1 MKKSEITELAILQQA
16 SYHEEAFEQLYER
29 YHRLVY
35 YVAFQLCHND
45 ADAQDVVQETFMEVK
60 RSLPHLKNP
69 QYFRLWLYR
78 IIQSKCKKLFRKNKY
93 VFTDIEQDH
102 LLNAFLEE
110 NEQYLPEEQLKYRS
124 DRELMHSFIQKLP
137 YPQRYAV
144 YLYYMEQLTTLEI
157 AQLLD
162 VPEGTEKSRLSVS
175 RAGLKKSIE
184 LYERKEGTKLN
195 FHEGFGGAAIASLIG
210 ESTLPVVFHNHPM
223 QTLCSSFKSASLAM
237 KAFALIECSALF
249 LFGTLAVGELRSLSR
264 EMQQD
269 EMRISTFP
277 LLQFQG
283 NPIQTNKDAY
293 YTLKMNICTQDIA
306 QLSEERHREALP
318 LYLALKEENSV
329 YYEQLKQSG
338 WAAQFDAWE
347 E

>member
-1 MKKSEITELAILQQA
+1 
-16 SYHEEAFEQLYER
+16 
-29 YHRLVY
+29 
-35 YVAFQLCHND
+35 
-45 ADAQDVVQETFMEVK
+45 
-60 RSLPHLKNP
+60 
-69 QYFRLWLYR
+69 
-78 IIQSKCKKLFRKNKY
+78 
-93 VFTDIEQDH
+93 
-102 LLNAFLEE
+102 
-110 NEQYLPEEQLKYRS
+110 
-124 DRELMHSFIQKLP
+124 
-137 YPQRYAV
+137 
-144 YLYYMEQLTTLEI
+144 
-157 AQLLD
+157 
-162 VPEGTEKSRLSVS
+162 
-175 RAGLKKSIE
+175 
-184 LYERKEGTKLN
+184 
-195 FHEGFGGAAIASLIG
+195 
-210 ESTLPVVFHNHPM
+210 
-223 QTLCSSFKSASLAM
+223 M